1 MTTLPTLSAPVI
13 ESDRVVPRKARD
25 TDRKGIVE
33 VMTDPEVRTYLGG
46 PRPREAVE
54 QFFDAAG
61 TAGRRRGNCLTSRS

>member
-13 ESDRVVPRKARD
+13 ESDRVVLRKARD

-54 QFFDAAG
+54 QFLDAAG
-61 TAGRRRGNCLTSRS
+61 TAGAAYQAAPT